1 MRKTQHSQKKKKK
14 ESKVKHFT
22 ILNRQGKGT
31 INEIEK
37 LGMNDIREG
46 LY

>member
-1 MRKTQHSQKKKKK
+1 MKKTQRSQKKKKNPK
-14 ESKVKHFT
+14 LS
-22 ILNRQGKGT
+22 ILQTLTDKGT
-31 INEIEK
+31 INITEK